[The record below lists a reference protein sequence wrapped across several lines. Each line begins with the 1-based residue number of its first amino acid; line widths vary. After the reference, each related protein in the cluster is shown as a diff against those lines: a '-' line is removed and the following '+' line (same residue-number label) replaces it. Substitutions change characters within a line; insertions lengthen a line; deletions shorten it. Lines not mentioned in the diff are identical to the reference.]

1 MNNDSGL
8 TFGFVVLAILGITV
22 RIVIPLAG
30 VIIGFVLVKKRDK
43 KWLVLSAVSLA
54 ILIVSAYFFFSN
66 L

>member
-30 VIIGFVLVKKRDK
+30 VIIGFVLVKNATKNG
-43 KWLVLSAVSLA
+43 W
-54 ILIVSAYFFFSN
+54 FFQPFPWRF
-66 L
+66 